1 MLVQRTPSPH
11 LNREAFEVTRLFAC
25 CESALHG
32 ISCWQEVEE
41 VLRANETMEYGRT

>member
-1 MLVQRTPSPH
+1 MLVQRTFSPH
-11 LNREAFEVTRLFAC
+11 LIREAFEMTGLFVC

-41 VLRANETMEYGRT
+41 VRR